1 MRQNNEADYNEELDK
16 INLVEVDLNDKQRKL
31 IDYDDKIISTIK

>member
-31 IDYDDKIISTIK
+31 IDYDDKIIGTIK